1 MAGLPSILS
10 HAREFVIRNSTMK
23 LHSLLTCVTLSAGSG
38 LAAAEVPAKY
48 STPGEFRL
56 SGVSLVKGRYKGE
69 PALEIK
75 MPSSSYQD
83 QSRER
88 LLDRDFMAWLPVDFE
103 DGTIEVDVA
112 SDLASDAPDYARGFI
127 GVSFRIDA
135 QVRFESIYLRP
146 TNSQAQDQVRRNH
159 SVQYAGYPDFRFD
172 QLRKESPEQYETYAD
187 LDLGRWIHMKVVV
200 EGARARL
207 YLDHAA
213 KPAFIVND
221 LKYGA
226 GQQGGVGIW
235 IESGTVAHF
244 KNLEVS
250 HRGT

>member
-1 MAGLPSILS
+1 
-10 HAREFVIRNSTMK
+10 MK
-23 LHSLLTCVTLSAGSG
+23 LKPLLALATLSAASG
-38 LAAAEVPAKY
+38 LAAAESPAKY
-48 STPGEFRL
+48 STPEEFRL
-56 SGVSLVKGRYKGE
+56 SGVSLVEGRYKGE
-69 PALEIK
+69 SALEIK

-83 QSRER
+83 QGRER
-88 LLDRDFMAWLPVDFE
+88 LLDRDFMAWLPMDFT

-135 QVRFESIYLRP
+135 QSRFESIYLRP
-146 TNSQAQDQVRRNH
+146 TNSQADDQERRNH

-187 LDLGRWIHMKVVV
+187 LELGRWIHMKVVV
-200 EGARARL
+200 EGAKARL

-213 KPAFIVND
+213 KPAFLVND

-226 GQQGGVGIW
+226 GQHGGIGIW

-244 KNLEVS
+244 KNLKVTHGNS
-250 HRGT
+250 L

>member
-1 MAGLPSILS
+1 
-10 HAREFVIRNSTMK
+10 MK
-23 LHSLLTCVTLSAGSG
+23 LNSLLAWVTLSTGSG

-56 SGVSLVKGRYKGE
+56 SGVSLVKGLYRGE
-69 PALEIK
+69 SALEIK

-88 LLDRDFMAWLPVDFE
+88 LLDRDFMAWLPLDFK
-103 DGTIEVDVA
+103 DGIIEVDVA

-135 QVRFESIYLRP
+135 HSRFESIYLRP
-146 TNSQAQDQVRRNH
+146 TNSQAEDQVRRNH

-187 LDLGRWIHMKVVV
+187 LELGRWIHMKVVV
-200 EGARARL
+200 EGAKARL
-207 YLDHAA
+207 YLDNAE

-226 GQQGGVGIW
+226 GQQGGIGIW

-244 KNLEVS
+244 KNLEVIHGNS
-250 HRGT
+250 L